1 MEDRDLAGFLPSD
14 LVILHFENKQIILKI
29 ETDIDMTRGFPV
41 LNAVFDGIF
50 DEGLYPQIDQ
60 DFVLSAG
67 PYSELAQQKLT
78 FLPLYYAI
86 GLTMPH

>member
-1 MEDRDLAGFLPSD
+1 MHL
-14 LVILHFENKQIILKI
+14 LVRQ
-29 ETDIDMTRGFPV
+29 
-41 LNAVFDGIF
+41 
-50 DEGLYPQIDQ
+50 YPQIDQ
-60 DFVLSAG
+60 GFVLSAG